1 MAKKKPATKKSGPVN
16 KTQRIK
22 RRETIAQL
30 RLEGRT
36 FREIADEV
44 GCSISTVHVDLR
56 VIEHAWVSEAALS
69 FATKAREKEGDL
81 IRVRN
86 TAWDAYYMSCTEERP
101 CGDPRFL
108 ELARR
113 CDENIVKLYRLD
125 DAEAFMM
132 NESAGG
138 SGQESQ
144 QRPEAVEVVVD
155 SKDQIAAIVNFDEFK
170 KMARGA

>member
-1 MAKKKPATKKSGPVN
+1 MAKKKPAKKPGPKN
-16 KTQRIK
+16 RTQRIA
-22 RRETIAQL
+22 RRDRVAQL

-36 FREIADEV
+36 FREIAAELD
-44 GCSISTVHVDLR
+44 CSISTVHVDLR
-56 VIEHAWVSEAALS
+56 IIEQAWISEAALS

-81 IRVRN
+81 IRIRN
-86 TAWDAYYMSCTEERP
+86 TAWDAYYTSCTDDDP
-101 CGDPRFL
+101 SGDPRFL

-125 DAEAFMM
+125 DAEAFLM

-144 QRPEAVEVVVD
+144 QRPEAVEVVVE
-155 SKDQIAAIVNFDEFK
+155 SKEQIAAILNFEQFK
-170 KMARGA
+170 KMAAG